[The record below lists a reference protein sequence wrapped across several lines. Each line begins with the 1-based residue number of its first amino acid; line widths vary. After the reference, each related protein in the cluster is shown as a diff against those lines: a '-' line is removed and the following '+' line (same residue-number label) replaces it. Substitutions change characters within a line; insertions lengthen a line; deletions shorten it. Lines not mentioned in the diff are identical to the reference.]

1 MDHPKGRI
9 TPLWI
14 IAAFVTLTEA
24 TLGYAVTKTT
34 DGVQIALTVFVIIF
48 AFLVAVA
55 FFLILWQ
62 RPFVFYSP
70 SEYGGV
76 DPKSFIDAIH
86 RSVSPKV
93 AEQVELV
100 RMVEKDPED
109 KNAQYNLVNSLID
122 PVIRQHIILM
132 YERNVEFPYSEYS
145 TIGHRYSLGT
155 RHKHL
160 ANGVFRAEDFVKT
173 LEGTKFVELGQRNG
187 IMVRLTDEGKRFA
200 AWLIKNGH
208 KEDFLQT
215 PIGGWGEPFTFGP
228 EVDESGADK
237 ATKDKE

>member
-1 MDHPKGRI
+1 MDQPKGKI

-14 IAAFVTLTEA
+14 IAAFVMLTEA
-24 TLGYAVTKTT
+24 TLGYAITKTT

-76 DPKSFIDAIH
+76 DPKSFIDAIN

-109 KNAQYNLVNSLID
+109 KNAQYNLINSLITPD
-122 PVIRQHIILM
+122 IRQHIILM
-132 YERNVEFPYSEYS
+132 YERSVEIPYSEFS
-145 TIGHRYSLGT
+145 IIGHRYSLGT
-155 RHKHL
+155 RQKHL
-160 ANGVFRAEDFVKT
+160 ANGMFRASEFIKT
-173 LEGTKFVELGQRNG
+173 LEGTKFVELGQHNG
-187 IMVRLTDEGKRFA
+187 IVIRLTDEGKQFA
-200 AWLIKNGH
+200 AWLSKNGH
-208 KEDFLQT
+208 KEDFLKT
-215 PIGGWGEPFTFGP
+215 PFGGWGEPFTFDTEKVEP
-228 EVDESGADK
+228 V
-237 ATKDKE
+237 KDMVAGEN